1 MYEWE
6 PIYFCENGESTG
18 DPVKLEDVPIID
30 LTESENPEEV
40 YYQRLMD
47 DMANISISFTRIGK
61 QFEKLFD
68 SAFRLRKTVIHLC
81 PDCRVKHLAGFSRKY
96 RVRKKNY
103 KRAVR
108 ILEELLA

>member
-6 PIYFCENGESTG
+6 PIYFCENGEAVG
-18 DPVKLEDVPIID
+18 DPVKLTDIFAIE
-30 LTESENPEEV
+30 LSKRENPEEV
-40 YYQRLMD
+40 YWQRLTD
-47 DMANISISFTRIGK
+47 NMANISTSFTLIGK

-68 SAFRLRKTVIHLC
+68 SVFQLRKTVIQLC

>member
-40 YYQRLMD
+40 YY
-47 DMANISISFTRIGK
+47 SGSVV
-61 QFEKLFD
+61 
-68 SAFRLRKTVIHLC
+68 KTKI
-81 PDCRVKHLAGFSRKY
+81 
-96 RVRKKNY
+96 
-103 KRAVR
+103 
-108 ILEELLA
+108 